1 MTASLR
7 QQVTSLPA
15 ATLNVLTHHGFDLE
29 RFLHLAGRLTG
40 EVQHSNFV
48 TGTITPPMADDLADM
63 PKLGTAESQH
73 LEQLGLQA
81 LKQGQCAMVVLAGG
95 MATRM
100 GGVVKALVEALPGQR
115 FLDLRLNELKALE
128 RRSGHRV
135 PLWLMTSDATNNGIQ
150 EALGDLVDPYY
161 LKTFEQE
168 LSPRLN
174 PDGTLFFD
182 SKGEPSLHAPGHG
195 DVPDALRR
203 SGLLQRFIEKGGKYV
218 TLTNIDNLGASLD
231 PRIIGFHIHHG
242 KPLTCE
248 VVDKVGTD
256 KGGIPAR
263 LDDKPV
269 VLEEFRIPPSF
280 DPAQVR
286 VFSTNTFHINA
297 DALLQPALEWTYF
310 TVEKKV
316 EDKKVIQFE
325 RLLGEL
331 TSAMPTQFVHLPRS
345 GAESRFLPVKD
356 FPELEA
362 RQAEITLVARDRG
375 MLP

>member
-15 ATLNVLTHHGFDLE
+15 ATLNTLTNHGFDLE
-29 RFLHLAGRLTG
+29 RFLRLAGRLTG

-48 TGTITPPMADDLADM
+48 TGAITPPTANDLAEM
-63 PKLGTAESQH
+63 PKLGSPESQA
-73 LEQLGLQA
+73 LEQAGLQA
-81 LKQGQCAMVVLAGG
+81 LKQGQCAMIVLAGG

-115 FLDLRLNELKALE
+115 FLDLRLNELKAME
-128 RRSGHRV
+128 RRSGQRV
-135 PLWLMTSDATNNGIQ
+135 PLWLMTSDATNDGIQ

-161 LKTFEQE
+161 LKTFQQE

-174 PDGTLFFD
+174 PDGSLFFD

-203 SGLLQRFIEKGGKYV
+203 SGLIQRFIERGVKYV

-231 PRIIGFHIHHG
+231 PRIIGFHISHG

-269 VLEEFRIPPSF
+269 VLEEFRIPPTF

-297 DALLQPALEWTYF
+297 DALLHPELDWTYF

-325 RLLGEL
+325 RLLNEL
-331 TSAMPTQFVHLPRS
+331 TTAMPTQFLRLPRS

-362 RQAEITLVARDRG
+362 RQSEITLVARDRG